1 MRKIV
6 LLIGITVALVSCGGS
21 KKAVTT
27 KKPTIPKQVTKVP
40 NTKKE
45 VVVPRVEKKETA
57 PPATYKD
64 KIVLY
69 IANYEEIARHEME
82 TYGIPASITLA
93 QGILES
99 GAGYGMLTKRAN
111 NHFGIK
117 CHDWEGE
124 SVYHDDDRLQE
135 CFRKYDHAGQSFRD
149 HSLFL
154 KNRKRYAK
162 LFTYKQDDYKAW
174 AYGLKAAGYATDK
187 KYPVKL
193 ISIIER
199 YNLAKYDR
207 EVLSKTKSRAVRKE
221 PTVIKEEVAP
231 PVPVVEKSEEEIQ
244 ATSRKNSRIQVD
256 TNTEIETEKG
266 KVYVV
271 KKGDTLYSI
280 SRKYNIKVAQLKS
293 YNNLTDNTISIGQ
306 ELIVKPDG
314 DTNEF

>member
-1 MRKIV
+1 M
-6 LLIGITVALVSCGGS
+6 
-21 KKAVTT
+21 
-27 KKPTIPKQVTKVP
+27 
-40 NTKKE
+40 
-45 VVVPRVEKKETA
+45 
-57 PPATYKD
+57 
-64 KIVLY
+64 
-69 IANYEEIARHEME
+69 
-82 TYGIPASITLA
+82 
-93 QGILES
+93 
-99 GAGYGMLTKRAN
+99 
-111 NHFGIK
+111 
-117 CHDWEGE
+117 
-124 SVYHDDDRLQE
+124 
-135 CFRKYDHAGQSFRD
+135 
-149 HSLFL
+149 